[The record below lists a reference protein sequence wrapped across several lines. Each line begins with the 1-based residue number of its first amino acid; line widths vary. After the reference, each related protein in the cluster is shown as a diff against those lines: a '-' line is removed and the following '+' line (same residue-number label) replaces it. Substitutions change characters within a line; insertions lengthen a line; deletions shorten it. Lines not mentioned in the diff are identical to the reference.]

1 MMNKL
6 SSIVKNLKED
16 KNFISC
22 VTRWEHIPA
31 REGKYTGL
39 PEDLN
44 HTIRQSLTSKGIDK
58 LYTHQKTCYETA
70 RMGKDLVV
78 VTPTASGKTLCYNLP
93 VLQTL
98 MENEEARALYLF
110 PTKALSQDQQASLNE
125 IVMDGNLPVKICTYD
140 GDTPGSLRIS
150 ARKSGRVIITNPD
163 MLHSGILPNHPKWI
177 EFFKSLKFIVL
188 DEVHTYRGV
197 FGSHMTNLVRRIRR
211 IANFYGSDPVFICCS
226 ATIGNPK
233 ELTEKILE
241 RETVLVDDNGSPSGE
256 KHIILYNPPLV
267 DPVQGI
273 RRGIVLESQRMALKL
288 LKGGVK
294 TIVFARSRVKT
305 ELISSYL
312 NESLSNHYNE
322 NYRIKVEP
330 YRGGYLPGERR
341 MIEKGLRDGSIS
353 GVVSTNALELGIDI
367 GGLDASILAGYPGSI
382 ASAWQQAGRA
392 GRSSQLSLSL
402 IIASSSPVDQYLTQ
416 NPEYFFGASPES
428 GFVDPDNLFI
438 LIDHLKCAAFEIPF
452 KKGEKFGGD
461 VEELLDYLE
470 ENGVLRHTGDSWH
483 WADRS
488 YPSER
493 ISLRSG
499 AEENVVII
507 DNTKGR
513 YEVIGEMDAHSAREL
528 LFEEAIYIH
537 KGDQYKVL
545 KLDLENHICNV
556 EASTVNYYTDS
567 ILKTDIKVL
576 EVDGEDSVQGLKL
589 ISSDILVRSEVSK
602 YKKIKFKTHENIGYG
617 DIFLPEYEMHTRS
630 AVLLFPEGSKARH
643 AFDQIPGELQAP
655 VISRFATV
663 VRNTAPLFLLCG
675 RGDIGVAGRVR
686 DPHFEE
692 PGLYLFDNYPGGIG
706 LADGF
711 HVQMEKVLSASL
723 SLIESCPCREGCP
736 SCVGPRD
743 DRDEFSG
750 NPKAAT
756 LNFLN
761 SWLGSSEA

>member
-1 MMNKL
+1 MDKL
-6 SSIVKNLKED
+6 TSIINSFKED
-16 KNFISC
+16 KSFISS

-31 REGKYTGL
+31 RKGSYSEL

-44 HTIRQSLTSKGIDK
+44 PIIGNSLEKKGIGK
-58 LYTHQKTCYETA
+58 LYTHQKACYDIA
-70 RMGKDLVV
+70 RSGQDLVV

-98 MENEEARALYLF
+98 MEKEDSRALYLF

-125 IVMDGNLPVKICTYD
+125 IVIDGELPVKICTYD

-150 ARKSGRVIITNPD
+150 ARKSGRIIISNPD

-177 EFFKSLKFIVL
+177 EFFKSLKYIVL

-197 FGSHMTNLVRRIRR
+197 FGSHMTNLIRRLRR
-211 IANFYGSDPVFICCS
+211 IAAFYGSNPVFICCS

-233 ELTEKILE
+233 ELAEKILE
-241 RETVLVDDNGSPSGE
+241 KETILINENGAPSGE
-256 KHIILYNPPLV
+256 KHIILYNPPMV

-273 RRGIVLESQRMALKL
+273 RRGIVLESQRIALKL
-288 LKGGVK
+288 LKQGVK
-294 TIVFARSRVKT
+294 TIIFARSRVKT

-312 NESLSNHYNE
+312 NKSLSNHYNQ

-330 YRGGYLPGERR
+330 YRGGYLPSERR

-382 ASAWQQAGRA
+382 SSAWQQAGRA
-392 GRSSQLSLSL
+392 GRNSRLSLAL
-402 IIASSSPVDQYLTQ
+402 IIASNSPIDQYLTQ
-416 NPEYFFGASPES
+416 NPDYFFGSSPES
-428 GFVDPDNLFI
+428 GFVDPDNLYI
-438 LIDHLKCAAFEIPF
+438 LIDHIKCAAFELPF
-452 KKGEKFGGD
+452 RKGELFGGD
-461 VEELLDYLE
+461 INELLDYLE
-470 ENGVLRHTGDSWH
+470 ENGVLRHTADSWF

-493 ISLRSG
+493 ISLRSA

-507 DNTKGR
+507 DTTKGR
-513 YEVIGEMDAHSAREL
+513 SEVIGEMDSHSAREL
-528 LFEEAIYIH
+528 IFEEAIYIH

-545 KLDLENHICNV
+545 KLDLENHLCHV
-556 EASTVNYYTDS
+556 EDSTVNYYTDS

-576 EVDGEDSVQGLKL
+576 EVDEEEHLLGVKL

-602 YKKIKFKTHENIGYG
+602 YKKIKFQTHENIGYG

-630 AVLLFPEGSKARH
+630 SILTFEKDSIAGSAFNTVPE
-643 AFDQIPGELQAP
+643 ELQAP
-655 VISRFATV
+655 VMSRFATLV
-663 VRNTAPLFLLCG
+663 KNTAPIFLLCG
-675 RGDIGVAGRVR
+675 RGDLGVAGRVR
-686 DPHFEE
+686 DPHFEI
-692 PGLYLFDNYPGGIG
+692 PGLYVYDNYPGGIG

-711 HVQMEKVLSASL
+711 HIQMKKILQASL
-723 SLIESCPCREGCP
+723 SLIEGCNCLEGCP
-736 SCVGPRD
+736 SCVGPCD

-750 NPKAAT
+750 NPKTACAV
-756 LNFLN
+756 FLQE
-761 SWLGSSEA
+761 WLKDLL

>member
-1 MMNKL
+1 MINKL
-6 SSIVKNLKED
+6 SSIVKTLKED
-16 KNFISC
+16 KNFISS

-31 REGKYTGL
+31 KEGKYADI
-39 PEDLN
+39 PDDLN
-44 HTIRQSLTSKGIDK
+44 GTISESLARRGIEK
-58 LYTHQKTCYETA
+58 LYTHQKTCYDAA
-70 RMGKDLVV
+70 RSGRDLVV

-98 MENEEARALYLF
+98 MESEEARALYLF

-150 ARKSGRVIITNPD
+150 ARKSGRIIITNPD

-177 EFFKSLKFIVL
+177 EFFKSLKYIVL

-294 TIVFARSRVKT
+294 TIIFARSRVKT

-322 NYRIKVEP
+322 NFRIKVEP

-341 MIEKGLRDGSIS
+341 LIEKGLRDGSIS

-416 NPEYFFGASPES
+416 NPGYFFGASPES
-428 GFVDPDNLFI
+428 GFVDPDNLYI

-452 KKGEKFGGD
+452 KKGETFGGD

-499 AEENVVII
+499 AGENVVII

-545 KLDLENHICNV
+545 KLDLENHLCNV
-556 EASTVNYYTDS
+556 EESTVNYYTDS

-576 EVDGEDSVQGLKL
+576 EIDGEEPVLGLKL
-589 ISSDILVRSEVSK
+589 ISSDILVRNEVSK

-630 AVLLFPEGSKARH
+630 AVLLFPEDSKARF

-711 HVQMEKVLSASL
+711 HLQMDKVLRASL
-723 SLIESCPCREGCP
+723 SLIESCPCGEGCP
-736 SCVGPRD
+736 SCVGPCD

-750 NPKAAT
+750 NPKEAT
-756 LNFLN
+756 LEFLK
-761 SWLGSSEA
+761 SWLGNPEA

>member
-1 MMNKL
+1 MDKL
-6 SSIVKNLKED
+6 SSIINSFKED
-16 KNFISC
+16 KNFISS
-22 VTRWEHIPA
+22 VTRWEHIPPKK
-31 REGKYTGL
+31 GSYSNI
-39 PEDLN
+39 PEDLDPL
-44 HTIRQSLTSKGIDK
+44 IEKSLNNSGIEK
-58 LYTHQKTCYETA
+58 LYTHQKMCYETA
-70 RMGKDLVV
+70 RAGKDLVV

-98 MENEEARALYLF
+98 IENEESRALYLF

-125 IVMDGNLPVKICTYD
+125 IVIDGTLPVKICTYD

-150 ARKSGRVIITNPD
+150 ARKSGRIIISNPD

-233 ELTEKILE
+233 ELAEKILE
-241 RETVLVDDNGSPSGE
+241 KETVLVDKNGAPSGE

-273 RRGIVLESQRMALKL
+273 RRGIVLESQRLALKL
-288 LKGGVK
+288 LKQGIK
-294 TIVFARSRVKT
+294 TIVFARSRIKT

-312 NESLSNHYNE
+312 NKSLSNHYNQ

-330 YRGGYLPGERR
+330 YRGGYLPRERR
-341 MIEKGLRDGSIS
+341 MIEKGLREGSIS

-382 ASAWQQAGRA
+382 SSAWQQAGRA
-392 GRSSQLSLSL
+392 GRSSRLSLAL

-416 NPEYFFGASPES
+416 NPDYFFGSSPES
-428 GFVDPDNLFI
+428 GFVDPDNLYI
-438 LIDHLKCAAFEIPF
+438 LIDHIKCAAFELPF
-452 KKGEKFGGD
+452 RQGDQFGGD
-461 VEELLDYLE
+461 ITELLDYLE
-470 ENGVLRHTGDSWH
+470 ENGVLRHTGDSWF

-507 DNTKGR
+507 NTTKGKS
-513 YEVIGEMDAHSAREL
+513 EVIGEMDSHSAREMI
-528 LFEEAIYIH
+528 FEEAIYIH

-545 KLDLENHICNV
+545 KLDLENHLCHV
-556 EASTVNYYTDS
+556 EESTVNYYTDS

-576 EVDGEDSVQGLKL
+576 EVDEEENQLGVKL

-602 YKKIKFKTHENIGYG
+602 YKKIKFQTHENIGYG

-630 AVLLFPEGSKARH
+630 IILSFDEGSVARL
-643 AFDQIPGELQAP
+643 AFEQVPEELQAP
-655 VISRFATV
+655 VMSRFASV
-663 VRNTAPLFLLCG
+663 IKNTAPIFLLCG

-686 DPHFEE
+686 DPHFEI
-692 PGLYLFDNYPGGIG
+692 PGLYIYDNYPGGIG

-711 HVQMEKVLSASL
+711 HVQMKKILLASL
-723 SLIESCPCREGCP
+723 SLVEKCSCLEGCP
-736 SCVGPRD
+736 SCVGPCD

-750 NPKAAT
+750 NPKRAT
-756 LNFLN
+756 ALFLHE
-761 SWLGSSEA
+761 WLKDLL

>member
-1 MMNKL
+1 MMNSL
-6 SSIVKNLKED
+6 SSIIKNLKED
-16 KNFISC
+16 KNFLSC
-22 VTRWEHIPA
+22 VTRWEHIPP
-31 REGKYTGL
+31 REGKYAQL
-39 PEDLN
+39 PDDLN
-44 HTIRQSLTSKGIDK
+44 GIIKKSLSNKGIEK
-58 LYTHQKTCYETA
+58 LYTHQRICYETA
-70 RMGKDLVV
+70 REKKDLVV

-125 IVMDGNLPVKICTYD
+125 IVLDGDLPVKICTYD

-150 ARKSGRVIITNPD
+150 ARKSGRIIITNPD

-177 EFFKSLKFIVL
+177 EFFKSLQYIVL

-197 FGSHMTNLVRRIRR
+197 FGSHMTNLIRR
-211 IANFYGSDPVFICCS
+211 IKRIAEFYGSDPVFICCS

-233 ELTEKILE
+233 ELTERILE

-273 RRGIVLESQRMALKL
+273 RRGIVLEAQRMALKL

-312 NESLSNHYNE
+312 NKSLSNHYNE
-322 NYRIKVEP
+322 NFRIKVEP

-341 MIEKGLRDGSIS
+341 MIEKGLRDGTIS

-392 GRSSQLSLSL
+392 GRSSQLSLSM

-452 KKGEKFGGD
+452 KKGELFGSE

-470 ENGVLRHTGDSWH
+470 ENGVLRHTGDTWH

-507 DNTKGR
+507 DTTRGR
-513 YEVIGEMDAHSAREL
+513 HEVIGEMDAHSAREL
-528 LFEEAIYIH
+528 LFEEAVYIH

-545 KLDLENHICNV
+545 KLDLENHLCHV
-556 EASTVNYYTDS
+556 EESTVNYYTDS

-576 EVDGEDSVQGLKL
+576 GVDDEESVMGLNL
-589 ISSDILVRSEVSK
+589 VSSDILVRSEVSK
-602 YKKIKFKTHENIGYG
+602 YKKIKFQTHENIGYG

-630 AVLLFPEGSKARH
+630 AVLLFSEDSPARE
-643 AFDQIPGELQAP
+643 AFEEIPGELQAP
-655 VISRFATV
+655 VMSRFATV

-686 DPHFEE
+686 DPHFEQ
-692 PGLYLFDNYPGGIG
+692 PGLYFFDNYPGGIG

-711 HVQMEKVLSASL
+711 HLQMRNILEASL
-723 SLIESCPCREGCP
+723 SLIEGCQCREGCP
-736 SCVGPRD
+736 SCVGPCD
-743 DRDEFSG
+743 DRDDFSG
-750 NPKAAT
+750 NPKDAT
-756 LNFLN
+756 KRFLKA
-761 SWLGSSEA
+761 WLSGFSR

>member
-1 MMNKL
+1 MDK
-6 SSIVKNLKED
+6 ITAIIKNLKSD
-16 KNFISC
+16 KNFISS
-22 VTRWEHIPA
+22 VTRWEHLSA
-31 REGKYTGL
+31 RKGAYSEL

-44 HTIRQSLTSKGIDK
+44 PVLCTSLENRGINK

-70 RMGKDLVV
+70 RAGKDLVV

-98 MENEEARALYLF
+98 MENAESRALYLF

-125 IVMDGNLPVKICTYD
+125 IVLDGNIPVKISTYD

-150 ARKSGRVIITNPD
+150 ARKSGRIIISNPD

-177 EFFKSLKFIVL
+177 EFFKSLKYIVL

-197 FGSHMTNLVRRIRR
+197 FGSHMTNLIRRIRR

-241 RETVLVDDNGSPSGE
+241 KEIVLIDENGAPSGE

-273 RRGIVLESQRMALKL
+273 RRGIVLESQRLALKL
-288 LKGGVK
+288 LKQGVK
-294 TIVFARSRVKT
+294 TIIFARSRVKT

-312 NESLSNHYNE
+312 NKSLSNNYNQ

-330 YRGGYLPGERR
+330 YRGGYLPRERR
-341 MIEKGLRDGSIS
+341 LIEKGLRDGSIS

-382 ASAWQQAGRA
+382 SSAWQQVGRA
-392 GRSSQLSLSL
+392 GRSNKLSLAI
-402 IIASSSPVDQYLTQ
+402 IIASGSPVDQYLTQ
-416 NPEYFFGASPES
+416 NPDYFFGSSPES
-428 GFVDPDNLFI
+428 GFIDPDNLYI
-438 LIDHLKCAAFEIPF
+438 LIDHIKCAAFELPF
-452 KKGEKFGGD
+452 RQGEPFGGD
-461 VEELLDYLE
+461 VTELLDYLE
-470 ENGVLRHTGDSWH
+470 ENGVLRHSGDSWF
-483 WADRS
+483 WSDRS

-493 ISLRSG
+493 ISLRGG

-507 DNTKGR
+507 NTTKGKS
-513 YEVIGEMDAHSAREL
+513 EVIGEMDSLSAREL
-528 LFEEAIYIH
+528 IFGEAIYIH

-545 KLDLENHICNV
+545 KLDLENHLCHV
-556 EASTVNYYTDS
+556 EESTVNYYTDS
-567 ILKTDIKVL
+567 IVKTDIKVL
-576 EVDGEDSVQGLKL
+576 EVDDDECQMGVKL

-602 YKKIKFKTHENIGYG
+602 FKKIKFQTHENIGYG
-617 DIFLPEYEMHTRS
+617 DIFLPEHEMHTRS
-630 AVLLFPEGSKARH
+630 TILSFDRDTIARR
-643 AFDQIPGELQAP
+643 AFDNVPEELQAP
-655 VISRFATV
+655 VMSRFASV
-663 VRNTAPLFLLCG
+663 VKNTAPIFLLCG

-686 DPHFEE
+686 DPHFEI
-692 PGLYLFDNYPGGIG
+692 PSLYIFDNYPGGIG

-711 HVQMEKVLSASL
+711 HIQMKKILQASL
-723 SLIESCPCREGCP
+723 SLLEKCTCLEGCP
-736 SCVGPRD
+736 SCVGPCD

-750 NPKAAT
+750 NPKQAT
-756 LNFLN
+756 TQFLHE
-761 SWLGSSEA
+761 WLRDLQ

>member
-1 MMNKL
+1 MDKL
-6 SSIVKNLKED
+6 TSIINSFKED
-16 KNFISC
+16 KSFISS

-31 REGKYTGL
+31 RKGSYSEL

-44 HTIRQSLTSKGIDK
+44 PIIGNSLEKKGIGK
-58 LYTHQKTCYETA
+58 LYTHQKACYDIA
-70 RMGKDLVV
+70 RSGQDLVV

-93 VLQTL
+93 VLQTM
-98 MENEEARALYLF
+98 MEKEDSRALYLF

-125 IVMDGNLPVKICTYD
+125 IVIDGELPVKICTYD

-150 ARKSGRVIITNPD
+150 ARKSGRIIISNPD

-177 EFFKSLKFIVL
+177 EFFKSLKYIVL

-197 FGSHMTNLVRRIRR
+197 FGSHMTNLIRRLRR
-211 IANFYGSDPVFICCS
+211 IAAFYGSNPVFICCS

-233 ELTEKILE
+233 ELAEKILE
-241 RETVLVDDNGSPSGE
+241 KETILINENGAPSGE
-256 KHIILYNPPLV
+256 KHIILYNPPMV

-273 RRGIVLESQRMALKL
+273 RRGIVLESQRIALKL
-288 LKGGVK
+288 LKQGVK
-294 TIVFARSRVKT
+294 TIIFARSRVKT

-312 NESLSNHYNE
+312 NKSLSNHYNQ

-330 YRGGYLPGERR
+330 YRGGYLPSERR

-382 ASAWQQAGRA
+382 SSAWQQAGRA
-392 GRSSQLSLSL
+392 GRNSRLSLAL
-402 IIASSSPVDQYLTQ
+402 IIASNSPIDQYLTQ
-416 NPEYFFGASPES
+416 NPDYFFGSSPES
-428 GFVDPDNLFI
+428 GFVDPDNLYI
-438 LIDHLKCAAFEIPF
+438 LIDHIKCAAFELPF
-452 KKGEKFGGD
+452 RKGELFGGD
-461 VEELLDYLE
+461 INELLDYLE
-470 ENGVLRHTGDSWH
+470 ENGVLRHTADSWF

-493 ISLRSG
+493 ISLRSA

-507 DNTKGR
+507 DTTKGR
-513 YEVIGEMDAHSAREL
+513 SEVIGEMDSHSAREL
-528 LFEEAIYIH
+528 IFEEAIYIH

-545 KLDLENHICNV
+545 KLDLENHLCHV
-556 EASTVNYYTDS
+556 EDSTVNYYTDS

-576 EVDGEDSVQGLKL
+576 EVDEEEHLLGVKL

-602 YKKIKFKTHENIGYG
+602 YKKIKFQTHENIGYG

-630 AVLLFPEGSKARH
+630 SILTFEKDSIAGSAFNTVPE
-643 AFDQIPGELQAP
+643 ELQAP
-655 VISRFATV
+655 VMSRFATLV
-663 VRNTAPLFLLCG
+663 KNTAPIFLLCG
-675 RGDIGVAGRVR
+675 RGDLGVAGRVR
-686 DPHFEE
+686 DPHFEI
-692 PGLYLFDNYPGGIG
+692 PGLYVYDNYPGGIG

-711 HVQMEKVLSASL
+711 HIQMKKILQASL
-723 SLIESCPCREGCP
+723 SLIEGCNCLEGCP
-736 SCVGPRD
+736 SCVGPCD

-750 NPKAAT
+750 NPKTACAV
-756 LNFLN
+756 FLQE
-761 SWLGSSEA
+761 WLKDLL